1 MGGFWTLS
9 RYEDVKAAVSD
20 WRRFTSAV
28 PGVTGIPM
36 MIQRDEPLIPIEY
49 DPPQHTRYRTL
60 VSPLFRRDR
69 VEQLRPIVR
78 AFADELLDPLIEARG
93 GDFGREYAKQL
104 SLRTLGAFL
113 GLPQEDAPR
122 WAGWVEAFHR
132 SVEDRG
138 LAVKATQEFNEYLDA
153 LIGER
158 RATPGTDF
166 VSLLTQA
173 TLDGKG
179 LSDDEVRKFT
189 IVVIA
194 AGFETTAGG
203 IGLMLHHLA
212 HAPHDYSLLRETPD
226 LVPTAVDEFLRLYTP
241 IQLFGRNAACDV
253 VLHGQQIRSGEV
265 VAVAFAAA
273 NRDPAA
279 FTEPD
284 RARSRSSPEPPPR
297 VRIRTARVP
306 RRSCRATRAVR
317 DASGARRARPRARAR
332 PSGGGRAE
340 GARRPDRVCFA
351 AAGRR
356 PRVTSAYVTV
366 DPDACLG
373 SSACT
378 FHAPNTFAIGAD
390 GLAHVVD
397 PEGDDR
403 EDIELAAA
411 DCPTQAIRLSDGAR

>member
-1 MGGFWTLS
+1 MQNGSFDPHDPRFIEDPYPTWAELRERCPVVHSDRYMGGFWTLS

-69 VEQLRPIVR
+69 VEELRPVVR

-132 SVEDRG
+132 SVEDRE

-212 HAPHDYSLLRETPD
+212 HAPHDYALLRETPD

-284 RARSRSSPEPPPR
+284 RALLDRHPNRHLAFGFGPHVCLGAHVARLELSVTLQALVER
-297 VRIRTARVP
+297 VHALAP
-306 RRSCRATRAVR
+306 DPAAAAVR
-317 DASGARRARPRARAR
+317 KARGDQIAFVSLP
-332 PSGGGRAE
+332 
-340 GARRPDRVCFA
+340 
-351 AAGRR
+351 
-356 PRVTSAYVTV
+356 
-366 DPDACLG
+366 L
-373 SSACT
+373 
-378 FHAPNTFAIGAD
+378 
-390 GLAHVVD
+390 VVD
-397 PEGDDR
+397 P
-403 EDIELAAA
+403 A
-411 DCPTQAIRLSDGAR
+411 